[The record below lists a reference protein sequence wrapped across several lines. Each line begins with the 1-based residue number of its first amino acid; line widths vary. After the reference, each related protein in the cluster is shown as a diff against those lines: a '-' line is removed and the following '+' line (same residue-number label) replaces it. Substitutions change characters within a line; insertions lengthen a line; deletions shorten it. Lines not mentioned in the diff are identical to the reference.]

1 MAAYEESPPDE
12 GYSEDPLTVG
22 QSGSMPAHLARMTVQ
37 ERTGKGGI
45 GRDQVLWSM
54 ADIEYFYRIC
64 NANYCPPAY
73 L

>member
-37 ERTGKGGI
+37 ERTGKGGTGQ
-45 GRDQVLWSM
+45 GRVLRGQ
-54 ADIEYFYRIC
+54 ADMTLTQ
-64 NANYCPPAY
+64 NMQ
-73 L
+73 

>member
-37 ERTGKGGI
+37 ERTGKGGT
-45 GRDQVLWSM
+45 GQDRVLRSQ
-54 ADIEYFYRIC
+54 ADMT
-64 NANYCPPAY
+64 NTQNMQ
-73 L
+73 